1 MYVNDDTIENPHVA
15 LYEAQRVAMVNWET
29 VSEDPSSDE
38 EMEDSSADEEMEGS
52 FASEMSS
59 DFGDIFQYERDLSYD
74 AFQCS
79 TPVAAP
85 VLCSAH
91 VTIRSSP
98 LPLLLSTIALQSIL
112 PPFNSTCNQ
121 LYALQRA
128 VRIERAAPGHPAR
141 PPQLQRTSPPERASS
156 WLPAPLRL
164 YSSGVYKSSTSTAQQ
179 CRAVPFSSAAP
190 QRTLPLQHRSF
201 P

>member
-1 MYVNDDTIENPHVA
+1 MYVNDDTIENPQVA

-85 VLCSAH
+85 VLDDRRIFHAACNDSICLAKGDKGPNAWVVDSH
-91 VTIRSSP
+91 YSFSDDGQPYYVEEYITYPTKKRILTTTTTPPSSKS
-98 LPLLLSTIALQSIL
+98 LTAIQDPLL
-112 PPFNSTCNQ
+112 
-121 LYALQRA
+121 
-128 VRIERAAPGHPAR
+128 
-141 PPQLQRTSPPERASS
+141 
-156 WLPAPLRL
+156 
-164 YSSGVYKSSTSTAQQ
+164 
-179 CRAVPFSSAAP
+179 
-190 QRTLPLQHRSF
+190 
-201 P
+201 